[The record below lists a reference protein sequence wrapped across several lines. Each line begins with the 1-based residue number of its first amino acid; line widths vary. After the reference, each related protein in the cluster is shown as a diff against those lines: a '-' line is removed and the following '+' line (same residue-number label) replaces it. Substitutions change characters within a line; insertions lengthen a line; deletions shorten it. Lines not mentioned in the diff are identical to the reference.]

1 MTPQQALER
10 AEEIGA
16 APRYRNQLARQL
28 DQSGPHDAETDM
40 ARRWA
45 LAASQ
50 VTRGVPHAELE
61 ERRAPRGSRR
71 PRPVR
76 RPAPRSLPRTGRQTT
91 GRTRNRK
98 GCSMSDYTGAI
109 AAGAD
114 HEADDLHPATSH
126 PGAFGISTG
135 HPVPPGPGA
144 DAGPGP
150 VNHHPG
156 PDFAP
161 REPEAGS

>member
-1 MTPQQALER
+1 
-10 AEEIGA
+10 
-16 APRYRNQLARQL
+16 
-28 DQSGPHDAETDM
+28 
-40 ARRWA
+40 
-45 LAASQ
+45 
-50 VTRGVPHAELE
+50 
-61 ERRAPRGSRR
+61 
-71 PRPVR
+71 
-76 RPAPRSLPRTGRQTT
+76 
-91 GRTRNRK
+91 
-98 GCSMSDYTGAI
+98 MSDYTGAI
-109 AAGAD
+109 AAGGE
-114 HEADDLHPATSH
+114 HEVHGLHPATSH